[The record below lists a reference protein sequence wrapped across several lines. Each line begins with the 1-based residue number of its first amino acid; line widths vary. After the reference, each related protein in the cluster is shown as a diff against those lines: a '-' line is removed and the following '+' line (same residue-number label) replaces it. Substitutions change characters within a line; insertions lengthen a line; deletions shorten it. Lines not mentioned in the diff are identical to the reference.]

1 MESVLKEVERFADR
15 AHGDQLRKYSAER
28 YIVHPIRVM
37 QICREYTGDIA
48 VLCAALLHD
57 VIEDTYITKQTL
69 GEFLGTILSGSDARR
84 TLQLVEELTD
94 VYVKKDYPMWNR
106 RKRKAREAERIK
118 NTSRD
123 AQTIKYADIIDNC
136 PELTENDPDFAERF
150 LKECRQLLTK
160 MQRGNRDLHQRAVTT
175 VNDCLERLR
184 EKKEATIKSK
194 SNSPNETNQIT
205 NSV

>member
-1 MESVLKEVERFADR
+1 MEEVLKQVEQYADR
-15 AHGDQLRKYSAER
+15 AHGDQRRKYSPER
-28 YIVHPIRVM
+28 YIVHPVRVM
-37 QICREYTGDIA
+37 KICRDYTNDIA

-57 VIEDTYITKQTL
+57 VIEDTNVNKQSL
-69 GEFLGTILSGSDARR
+69 GEFLRSVLHDSNARR

-94 VYVKKDYPMWNR
+94 VYVKKDYPSWNR
-106 RKRKAREAERIK
+106 RKRKTKEAERIK

-136 PELTENDPDFAERF
+136 PELTDNDPDFAERF

-160 MQRGNRDLHQRAVTT
+160 MQRGNRELHQRAFKT

-184 EKKEATIKSK
+184 EKKK
-194 SNSPNETNQIT
+194 TNVDL
-205 NSV
+205 S